1 MSLELQQL
9 QKHLQNEVSKLR
21 SNVTLDINLER
32 SRATEAHAL
41 NEKQLQVLHNKI
53 DTEVANLR
61 TTYEKYRNDVM
72 KYSAD
77 KTLYTITTR
86 NRLSLITA

>member
-1 MSLELQQL
+1 MR
-9 QKHLQNEVSKLR
+9 NVIIVSFCFQ
-21 SNVTLDINLER
+21 
-32 SRATEAHAL
+32 HAL

-72 KYSAD
+72 KYSAGI
-77 KTLYTITTR
+77 TSYSLLY
-86 NRLSLITA
+86 SGLILGFFRRDRFQNSHRGPFSK